1 MLLGFWKWG
10 LLGAGLGIAGA
21 GLVNLVCVYGYA
33 YARYGYRLSSSVMR
47 YAALHFSIGL
57 LVLLCVRSDDEWMRW
72 GVASLLCLVGTI
84 VSLRVMKAKSGL
96 WNALISKVKNKFVRH
111 AKD

>member
-1 MLLGFWKWG
+1 
-10 LLGAGLGIAGA
+10 
-21 GLVNLVCVYGYA
+21 
-33 YARYGYRLSSSVMR
+33 MR

-57 LVLLCVRSDDEWMRW
+57 LVLLCVRSDDEWMQW
-72 GVASLLCLVGTI
+72 GVASLLCVVSTI

-111 AKD
+111 AKY